1 MGLKASK
8 AKKKAGVHGATASS
22 TPASSNFLRELE
34 IANARQVATAVDA
47 DAKAE
52 LDAEEIEIVS
62 AASPGVG
69 IVLPTERLLVDDGA
83 FTGEV
88 EKLMTFRPTLKKTHG
103 DAYIKELIHQIK
115 ASKEMM
121 GTMLR
126 RFNVEIRAAGERAT
140 AAEALA
146 KAKDAEIA
154 QLVEA
159 LEQES
164 AAATAESNESMSEL
178 DKARESREALEAL
191 AKAKDAEIAQLVE
204 ALEQESAA
212 ATAESNESMSELD
225 RARESREALEAE
237 VVTLTE
243 KLDKE
248 KYFGRAANEGAAP
261 AGTNPFASSGG
272 SVGSAPARILK
283 KKSQRGIHDS
293 RCWFRFFVGRP
304 GQESAEESETT
315 AQARRFKRRPQRG
328 FRCPERARGFWCPDW
343 HGNNSSRFWGRVSIR
358 RAHSWRVRRGSI
370 SFRRR
375 RAEPRAR
382 AGRFRR
388 QRRTRA
394 VAVRGGSRAGREPVW
409 CPERVRA
416 VVNSN
421 EHALGRVFV
430 DAHARN
436 QQLGAKRVRTLEPE

>member
-1 MGLKASK
+1 MKASK

-22 TPASSNFLRELE
+22 TPASSNLLRELE

-272 SVGSAPARILK
+272 SVGSAPARIFK

-358 RAHSWRVRRGSI
+358 RAHAWRVRRGSI

-382 AGRFRR
+382 AWRFRR

-394 VAVRGGSRAGREPVW
+394 VAVRGGSRAGREPVG
-409 CPERVRA
+409 CPERARA
-416 VVNSN
+416 VVISN

-430 DAHARN
+430 DALARN
-436 QQLGAKRVRTLEPE
+436 QRLGAKRVRTLEPE

>member
-1 MGLKASK
+1 MKASK

-22 TPASSNFLRELE
+22 TPASSNLLRELE

-126 RFNVEIRAAGERAT
+126 RFNVEILAAGERAT

-237 VVTLTE
+237 VVTLT
-243 KLDKE
+243 
-248 KYFGRAANEGAAP
+248 
-261 AGTNPFASSGG
+261 
-272 SVGSAPARILK
+272 
-283 KKSQRGIHDS
+283 
-293 RCWFRFFVGRP
+293 
-304 GQESAEESETT
+304 
-315 AQARRFKRRPQRG
+315 
-328 FRCPERARGFWCPDW
+328 
-343 HGNNSSRFWGRVSIR
+343 
-358 RAHSWRVRRGSI
+358 
-370 SFRRR
+370 
-375 RAEPRAR
+375 
-382 AGRFRR
+382 
-388 QRRTRA
+388 
-394 VAVRGGSRAGREPVW
+394 
-409 CPERVRA
+409 
-416 VVNSN
+416 
-421 EHALGRVFV
+421 
-430 DAHARN
+430 
-436 QQLGAKRVRTLEPE
+436 

>member
-1 MGLKASK
+1 LKASK

-22 TPASSNFLRELE
+22 TPASSNLLRELE

-272 SVGSAPARILK
+272 SVGSAPARIFK

>member
-1 MGLKASK
+1 MKASK

-22 TPASSNFLRELE
+22 TPASSNLLRELE

-272 SVGSAPARILK
+272 SVGSAPARIFK

>member
-1 MGLKASK
+1 MSCTTVWYFIPPRPAPAPADMGLKASK

-22 TPASSNFLRELE
+22 TPASSNLLRELE

-178 DKARESREALEAL
+178 DKARESREALEA
-191 AKAKDAEIAQLVE
+191 
-204 ALEQESAA
+204 
-212 ATAESNESMSELD
+212 
-225 RARESREALEAE
+225 E

-272 SVGSAPARILK
+272 SGGSAPARIFKK
-283 KKSQRGIHDS
+283 KKS
-293 RCWFRFFVGRP
+293 
-304 GQESAEESETT
+304 
-315 AQARRFKRRPQRG
+315 KRDP
-328 FRCPERARGFWCPDW
+328 
-343 HGNNSSRFWGRVSIR
+343 
-358 RAHSWRVRRGSI
+358 
-370 SFRRR
+370 
-375 RAEPRAR
+375 
-382 AGRFRR
+382 
-388 QRRTRA
+388 
-394 VAVRGGSRAGREPVW
+394 
-409 CPERVRA
+409 
-416 VVNSN
+416 
-421 EHALGRVFV
+421 
-430 DAHARN
+430 
-436 QQLGAKRVRTLEPE
+436 

>member
-22 TPASSNFLRELE
+22 TPASSNLLRELE

-178 DKARESREALEAL
+178 D
-191 AKAKDAEIAQLVE
+191 
-204 ALEQESAA
+204 
-212 ATAESNESMSELD
+212 

-272 SVGSAPARILK
+272 SVGSAPARIFK

>member
-1 MGLKASK
+1 MKASK

-22 TPASSNFLRELE
+22 TPASSNLLRELE

-178 DKARESREALEAL
+178 DKARESREALEA
-191 AKAKDAEIAQLVE
+191 
-204 ALEQESAA
+204 
-212 ATAESNESMSELD
+212 
-225 RARESREALEAE
+225 E

-272 SVGSAPARILK
+272 SVGSAPARIFK

>member
-1 MGLKASK
+1 
-8 AKKKAGVHGATASS
+8 
-22 TPASSNFLRELE
+22 
-34 IANARQVATAVDA
+34 
-47 DAKAE
+47 
-52 LDAEEIEIVS
+52 
-62 AASPGVG
+62 
-69 IVLPTERLLVDDGA
+69 
-83 FTGEV
+83 
-88 EKLMTFRPTLKKTHG
+88 
-103 DAYIKELIHQIK
+103 
-115 ASKEMM
+115 
-121 GTMLR
+121 
-126 RFNVEIRAAGERAT
+126 
-140 AAEALA
+140 
-146 KAKDAEIA
+146 
-154 QLVEA
+154 LVEA

-272 SVGSAPARILK
+272 SVGSAPARIFK

>member
-1 MGLKASK
+1 MKASK

-22 TPASSNFLRELE
+22 TPASSNLLRELE

-178 DKARESREALEAL
+178 D
-191 AKAKDAEIAQLVE
+191 
-204 ALEQESAA
+204 
-212 ATAESNESMSELD
+212 

-272 SVGSAPARILK
+272 SVGSAPARIFK